1 MASDRRVGRAAAASG
16 ESAEVGQDTSV
27 GSAKTKD
34 RRPALRPLLAL
45 RPYILSHRA
54 MLVAAGVA
62 MLVSA
67 LAMLVVPLAF
77 RRMIDFGFTLSDG
90 SFIDRYFAMLIAIGI
105 VVAVASSARF
115 FCVNW
120 IGERVVADVRRDVF
134 AHLARLGPR
143 FYETTHSG
151 EVMSRLTADTTLIR
165 SAAGSTISQ
174 ALRNLVMLAGSLTM
188 MFITSL
194 KLSLLL
200 LVVIPL
206 IVFPLMGYGRVVRR
220 LSRVAQDSLADASAY
235 ASENLAAVRTMQAFT
250 HEPTVI
256 QRYSGA
262 VERAFQAARSRN
274 MARAGLTAITIF
286 LVFASVAGILW
297 IGASAVIAGE
307 ISGGRLGQ
315 FVLYAFFA
323 AGALAELSEVWG
335 EVQQA
340 AGASERLMEL
350 LDEKPAIQTPA
361 QPTPLPAPCQGRIG
375 LKNLTFTYPAQPE
388 LAALQ
393 DVSFSVEKGQQ
404 VAIVG
409 PSGAGKSTLFS
420 LLLRFYDPD
429 SGTLTID
436 DLNISELD
444 VTALR
449 KQIAY
454 VPQEVALFADTV
466 AENIRYGT
474 PDATLESVYEAA
486 KAAQAHEFIAKLP
499 DAYDTKLGERG
510 TTLSGGQRQRIAI
523 ARAILRDAPILLL
536 DEATSALD
544 AENETL
550 VQSALERVMRDRTT
564 LVIAHRLA
572 TVTRADRILVL
583 DKGRIVE
590 DGTHEELSRRGG
602 LYERLARMQFAS
614 EAVG

>member
-1 MASDRRVGRAAAASG
+1 MSAA
-16 ESAEVGQDTSV
+16 T
-27 GSAKTKD
+27 
-34 RRPALRPLLAL
+34 
-45 RPYILSHRA
+45 
-54 MLVAAGVA
+54 
-62 MLVSA
+62 
-67 LAMLVVPLAF
+67 F
-77 RRMIDFGFTLSDG
+77 
-90 SFIDRYFAMLIAIGI
+90 
-105 VVAVASSARF
+105 
-115 FCVNW
+115 
-120 IGERVVADVRRDVF
+120 F
-134 AHLARLGPR
+134 AHLALLGPR

-188 MFITSL
+188 MFITSM

-250 HEPTVI
+250 HEPTVVE
-256 QRYSGA
+256 RYSGA

-315 FVLYAFFA
+315 FVLYSFFA

-350 LDEKPAIQTPA
+350 LNEEPSIRSPA
-361 QPTPLPAPCQGRIG
+361 QPKHLQVPCEGRIA
-375 LKNLTFTYPAQPE
+375 LRNVTFHYPAQPE
-388 LAALQ
+388 LPALH
-393 DVSFSVEKGQQ
+393 DVSFSVEPGQQ
-404 VAIVG
+404 VAVVG

-420 LLLRFYDPD
+420 LLFRFYDPTTGEL
-429 SGTLTID
+429 SID
-436 DLNISELD
+436 DLNIDQLD

-449 KQIAY
+449 RQIAY

-466 AENIRYGT
+466 AENIRYGA
-474 PDATLESVYEAA
+474 PDATIEAVQAAA

-499 DAYDTKLGERG
+499 DAYGTRLGERG
-510 TTLSGGQRQRIAI
+510 TDTVR
-523 ARAILRDAPILLL
+523 RAA
-536 DEATSALD
+536 S
-544 AENETL
+544 
-550 VQSALERVMRDRTT
+550 
-564 LVIAHRLA
+564 AHRHCTRHLA
-572 TVTRADRILVL
+572 GCADPA
-583 DKGRIVE
+583 
-590 DGTHEELSRRGG
+590 SRRGD
-602 LYERLARMQFAS
+602 ERA
-614 EAVG
+614 